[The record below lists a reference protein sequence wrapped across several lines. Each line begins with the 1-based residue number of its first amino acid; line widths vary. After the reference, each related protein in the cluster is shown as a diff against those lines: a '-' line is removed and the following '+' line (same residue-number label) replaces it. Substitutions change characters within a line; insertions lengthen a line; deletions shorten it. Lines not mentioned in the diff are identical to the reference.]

1 MSMKRKRPL
10 PPAGNKQRAAGRV
23 VRLTRERARQL
34 AVMAQMLDS
43 PRPRSIVQVVRQ
55 LGFLQLDPT
64 AAVARTE
71 HLVLWSRLGN
81 AFRPADLARLTY
93 VKRSFFEHRAFLYPA
108 SDYSVY
114 RAAMST
120 WPPGRSIWAG
130 RIHQWMTANAD
141 FRTYLLAELEM
152 RGPLRS
158 RQLEDRAAVA
168 SWPSSGWNDGRTTGQ
183 MLEFLSARGEIA
195 ISGREGNERTWDL
208 AHRVHPGDV
217 PEISIEEAMRIRA
230 ERRLRSLGIAR
241 PISLGRNFS
250 VADYLGTSN
259 LAPPR
264 VIDGVGVPVEVE
276 GVAGKWVADPRL
288 LRRQFEGRTA
298 TLSPFDRLIHDRRRL
313 LELFGFDYLLE
324 IYVPPAKRR
333 WGYYVL
339 PVLNGDKFIGRFD
352 AKADR
357 ESSTLRVPAIHME
370 PGTSA
375 KDKRTVES
383 ELYELARWLN
393 LDKVT
398 VQRWVK

>member
-1 MSMKRKRPL
+1 MKRKRPL
-10 PPAGNKQRAAGRV
+10 PPAGNTDRAATRV
-23 VRLTRERARQL
+23 TRITRERARQL

-81 AFRPADLARLTY
+81 SFKPADLARLTY
-93 VKRSFFEHRAFLYPA
+93 VKRSLFEHRAFIYPA
-108 SDYSVY
+108 ADFPVY
-114 RAAMST
+114 RAVMAV
-120 WPPGRSIWAG
+120 WPPGHSVWSG
-130 RIHQWMTANAD
+130 RIREWMTANAE
-141 FRTYLLAELEM
+141 FRTYLLAELEA

-195 ISGREGNERTWDL
+195 ISGREGSERTWDL
-208 AHRVHPGDV
+208 AHRVHPKDPPV
-217 PEISIEEAMRIRA
+217 LSTEEAIRIRA
-230 ERRLRSLGIAR
+230 EKRLRSLGIAR
-241 PISLGRNFS
+241 QAALGRNFS
-250 VADYLGTSN
+250 MADYLGTANQPS
-259 LAPPR
+259 PR
-264 VIDGVGVPVEVE
+264 AIEGVGVPVEVE
-276 GVAGKWVADPRL
+276 GVSGKWIADTRL
-288 LRRQFEGRTA
+288 LKRQFEGRTA

-313 LELFGFDYLLE
+313 LDLFGFDYVLE

-339 PVLNGDKFIGRFD
+339 PVLDGDRFIGRFD

-357 ESSTLRVPAIHME
+357 QSSTLRVPAIHME
-370 PGTSA
+370 PGTTTKDVA
-375 KDKRTVES
+375 KVEG
-383 ELYELARWLN
+383 ELHELASWLN

-398 VQRWVK
+398 VQRKVK

>member
-1 MSMKRKRPL
+1 MKHKRPL
-10 PPAGNKQRAAGRV
+10 PPAGNKKAITRI
-23 VRLTRERARQL
+23 TRERARQI

-43 PRPRSIVQVVRQ
+43 PRPRGIVQVVRQ

-81 AFRPADLARLTY
+81 SVRPADLARLTY
-93 VKRSFFEHRAFLYPA
+93 KKRSLFEHRAFIYP
-108 SDYSVY
+108 STDYQVY

-120 WPPGRSIWAG
+120 WPPGRSVWSG
-130 RIHQWMTANAD
+130 RIHEWMTANEE
-141 FRTYLLAELEM
+141 FRAYLLAELET

-195 ISGREGNERTWDL
+195 VSGREGSERIWDL
-208 AHRVHPGDV
+208 SHRVHSQNQ
-217 PEISIEEAMRIRA
+217 PEIGIEEAMRIRA
-230 ERRLRSLGIAR
+230 ERRLRALGIAR
-241 PISLGRNFS
+241 PVSLGRNFT
-250 VADYLGTSN
+250 VADYLGTTN

-264 VIDGVGVPVEVE
+264 IIDGVGTPVEVE
-276 GVAGKWVADPRL
+276 GVAGKWVVDPRL
-288 LRRQFEGRTA
+288 IRRQFEGRPA
-298 TLSPFDRLIHDRRRL
+298 ALSPFDRLIHDRRRL
-313 LELFGFDYLLE
+313 LDLFGFDYVLE

-339 PVLNGDKFIGRFD
+339 PVLDGDRFIGRFD

-370 PGTSA
+370 SGASP
-375 KDKRTVES
+375 KDIKTVEGQ
-383 ELYELARWLN
+383 LRELADWLG
-393 LDKVT
+393 LDKVA
-398 VQRWVK
+398 VQRRVK

>member
-1 MSMKRKRPL
+1 MKRKRRL
-10 PPAGNKQRAAGRV
+10 PPAGNKNEAVPGVTRI
-23 VRLTRERARQL
+23 TRERARQL

-81 AFRPADLARLTY
+81 SFRPAELARLVY
-93 VKRSFFEHRAFLYPA
+93 KKRSLFEHRAFIYPTA
-108 SDYSVY
+108 DFPVY
-114 RAAMST
+114 RAVMAV
-120 WPPGRSIWAG
+120 WPPGHSVWSG
-130 RIHQWMTANAD
+130 RIKEWMTANAE
-141 FRTYLLAELEM
+141 FRTYLLAELEA

-168 SWPSSGWNDGRTTGQ
+168 AWPSSGWNDGRTTGQ

-208 AHRVHPGDV
+208 AQRVHPKDPPV
-217 PEISIEEAMRIRA
+217 LSTEEAIRTRA
-230 ERRLRSLGIAR
+230 EKRLRSLGIAR
-241 PISLGRNFS
+241 QAALGRNFS
-250 VADYLGTSN
+250 MADYLGTANQPS
-259 LAPPR
+259 PR
-264 VIDGVGVPVEVE
+264 AIEGVGVPIEVE

-288 LRRQFEGRTA
+288 LKRQFEGRTA

-313 LELFGFDYLLE
+313 LDLFGFDYVLE

-339 PVLNGDKFIGRFD
+339 PVLDGDRFIGRFD

-370 PGTSA
+370 PGTNA
-375 KDKRTVES
+375 KDIKKIDGQLEA
-383 ELYELARWLN
+383 LASWLG
-393 LDKVT
+393 LDKVV
-398 VQRWVK
+398 VQRRIK

>member
-1 MSMKRKRPL
+1 
-10 PPAGNKQRAAGRV
+10 
-23 VRLTRERARQL
+23 
-34 AVMAQMLDS
+34 MAQMLDS

-81 AFRPADLARLTY
+81 SFRPANLARLTY
-93 VKRSFFEHRAFLYPA
+93 VKRSLFEHRAFIYPTA
-108 SDYSVY
+108 DFPVY
-114 RAAMST
+114 RAVMAA
-120 WPPGRSIWAG
+120 WPPGRSVWSG
-130 RIHQWMTANAD
+130 RIKQWMKANAE
-141 FRTYLLAELEM
+141 FRTYLLAELEA

-183 MLEFLSARGEIA
+183 MLEFLSASGEIA
-195 ISGREGNERTWDL
+195 ISGRDGNERAWDL
-208 AHRVHPGDV
+208 AHRVHPHNV
-217 PEISIEEAMRIRA
+217 PEISAEEAMRARA
-230 ERRLRSLGIAR
+230 EQRLRSLGIVR

-264 VIDGVGVPVEVE
+264 VVDGVGVPVEVE
-276 GVAGKWVADPRL
+276 GVRGKWVADPRL
-288 LRRQFEGRTA
+288 LKRPFEGRTA

-313 LELFGFDYLLE
+313 RELFGFDYLLE

-339 PVLNGDKFIGRFD
+339 PVLQGDRFIGRFD

-370 PGTSA
+370 AGTNA
-375 KDKRTVES
+375 KDLRSIEAQ
-383 ELYELARWLN
+383 LHELADWLG
-393 LDKVT
+393 LDKVA
-398 VQRWVK
+398 VQRTVK